1 MDREPPYGGSD
12 LGKIRCSRGG
22 TLCVAGVDPM
32 PPLVLPLSPCLS
44 GDRCASVPLAGH
56 EAVCFPSVQAHS
68 SGAAQGEDMRTPPS
82 PSSPV
87 LAFPDV
93 VLGVGLPSGGRPVG
107 DSGQEGPTL
116 SASGQDLTP
125 TSRDL
130 EVVGMADYRPPLAL
144 DLSDGVH
151 ETIDS
156 ARALST
162 GKLYSSKWRVFKS
175 WCLANAVNPVNC
187 PVGSVLEFLQH
198 TFSDGAA
205 TTTQRVYVVTI
216 AARRDPDDVP
226 LVRHLLVSSFMH
238 GDKRLRPV
246 RPPSFPSWDLSVVLK
261 GLLEPPFEP
270 LESVP
275 VRILTLKV
283 TLLLLLA
290 SFKHAGDLQA
300 LSVSESCTEFA
311 LGLVN
316 AFFKA

>member
-1 MDREPPYGGSD
+1 MDAEPPHGGSD
-12 LGKIRCSRGG
+12 LGKIRCGRGG

-68 SGAAQGEDMRTPPS
+68 SGAVQGAS

-93 VLGVGLPSGGRPVG
+93 VLGVGLPPGGRPV
-107 DSGQEGPTL
+107 GPTL
-116 SASGQDLTP
+116 SASGQDLAT

-144 DLSDGVH
+144 DLSDGVR

-226 LVRHLLVSSFMH
+226 LGRHLLVSSFMH
-238 GDKRLRPV
+238 GD
-246 RPPSFPSWDLSVVLK
+246 
-261 GLLEPPFEP
+261 
-270 LESVP
+270 
-275 VRILTLKV
+275 
-283 TLLLLLA
+283 
-290 SFKHAGDLQA
+290 
-300 LSVSESCTEFA
+300 
-311 LGLVN
+311 
-316 AFFKA
+316 